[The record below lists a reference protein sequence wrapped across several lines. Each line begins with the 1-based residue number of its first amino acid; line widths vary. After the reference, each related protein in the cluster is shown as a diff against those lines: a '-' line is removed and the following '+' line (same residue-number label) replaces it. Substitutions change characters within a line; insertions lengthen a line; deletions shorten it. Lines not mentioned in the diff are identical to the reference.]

1 MPNETRVYPAARI
14 VSKNAGE
21 VDSGL
26 ASVVT
31 SAPGANVKWAPIAA
45 STSASPEPPNSEGV
59 PPPTNTVSTGGFP
72 SRVRAARPSSARSA
86 SSQPA
91 GEVPSPSSSAV

>member
-1 MPNETRVYPAARI
+1 MPNETRVYPAARM
-14 VSKNAGE
+14 VSKKAGE

-31 SAPGANVKWAPIAA
+31 SAPGASTKCAPIAS
-45 STSASPEPPNSEGV
+45 STSASPEPPSRDGV

-72 SRVRAARPSSARSA
+72 ARVRAANSSSARNA